1 MLTDAQV
8 IAEWK
13 KRRLATWR
21 GIRVAIVLM
30 LAAGAGFGCL
40 LKTPTAE
47 MSATQLAASFLVFL
61 VLALAMVV
69 AILRTNKLYRCPRC
83 NEVPAD
89 DGVLLFPKHC
99 PKCNAVLQSSH

>member
-13 KRRLATWR
+13 RRRLATWR
-21 GIRVAIVLM
+21 GIRVSLVIM
-30 LAAGAGFGCL
+30 LAAGAGFWYL

-47 MSATQLAASFLVFL
+47 MSGTQLVASFLVFL
-61 VLALAMVV
+61 MFALAMVV

-89 DGVLLFPKHC
+89 DGVLLFPKRC
-99 PKCNAVLQSSH
+99 PKCNAVFQSSH